1 VLAFGVILWRGLN
14 AARRAPDDF
23 GAYLAA
29 GATAMIVCQAM
40 INIGVVLGMLPTK
53 GMPLPFI
60 SYGGSSMIVSLAAAG
75 LLLNVSQRA
84 Q

>member
-1 VLAFGVILWRGLN
+1 
-14 AARRAPDDF
+14 
-23 GAYLAA
+23 
-29 GATAMIVCQAM
+29 M